1 MIRPTEYQTMKRLM
15 FARKDFDPN
24 LHGHD
29 VNVMIWNACD
39 RAFTKLD
46 DHQCELVTIQS
57 NRLVKKCHGLGAGGS
72 LELLAAIGDVIGW
85 SDD

>member
-1 MIRPTEYQTMKRLM
+1 VIRPTEYQVMKRLM
-15 FARKDFDPN
+15 FARKDFDPQ
-24 LHGHD
+24 LKGHT

-46 DHQCELVTIQS
+46 DHQRELVTMQS

-72 LELLAAIGDVIGW
+72 LELLAAIGDVIGGC
-85 SDD
+85 DG

>member
-1 MIRPTEYQTMKRLM
+1 MKRLM
-15 FARKDFDPN
+15 YARKDYDPQLN
-24 LHGHD
+24 GHA

-46 DHQCELVTIQS
+46 DHQRELVTMQS
-57 NRLVKKCHGLGAGGS
+57 NRLVKKFRGLSAGGS
-72 LELLAAIGDVIGW
+72 LELLAAIGDVIGG